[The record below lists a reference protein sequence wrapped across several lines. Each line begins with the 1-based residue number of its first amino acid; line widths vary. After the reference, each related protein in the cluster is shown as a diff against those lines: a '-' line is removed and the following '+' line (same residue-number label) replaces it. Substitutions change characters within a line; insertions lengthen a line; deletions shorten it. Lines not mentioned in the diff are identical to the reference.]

1 MSRTTMLSFYTFIL
15 LIFGLA
21 SVLDAKSSSGNSVLV
36 ILDPAR
42 RPDYSIFFN
51 GLQEKGYDLTFRAPK
66 DEAPALIED
75 DIPSFAHVIFF
86 ASDKHFAK
94 DITPQ
99 TLVQLL
105 SSNTNLL
112 IALGQKQNLLT
123 SLAPEFSLILPPP
136 GSSLVSY
143 FPERKE
149 PNTVVPIEVPSSSKI
164 LSSTSSPVWFSGVPF
179 ALGNNPLV
187 FPILT
192 APAEGFAA
200 DSEGST
206 ADALADA
213 ADKGGEGLWA
223 GSQLATVAGFQALGG
238 ARAAWVGGPELFSD
252 EFAKKEISKGVKS
265 GNQQAAADIAAWT
278 FQENLVLRIDST
290 THHLV
295 NTSFPKEHYTTNDIV
310 EFVAQ
315 ISRYNP
321 SKDKWE
327 PFSGIDDLQLEFTM
341 LDPHIRTALPA
352 VRGSSG
358 KYAVTFRVPDRHGV
372 FKFVVDYKRKGWT
385 HLHSSTTVP
394 VVPPRHDGYPR
405 FLSAAWP
412 YYVGAISTSVGFF
425 LFSALYLAGDARETN
440 LKKTKGGKAQ

>member
-1 MSRTTMLSFYTFIL
+1 MWSFYTFIL
-15 LIFGLA
+15 LIFGFV

-42 RPDYSIFFN
+42 QPDYSIFFN
-51 GLQEKGYDLTFRAPK
+51 GLKEKGYDLTFRAPK
-66 DEAPALIED
+66 DEAPVLIED
-75 DIPSFAHVIFF
+75 DIPSFAHVILF
-86 ASDKHFAK
+86 APDSKHFGK
-94 DITPQ
+94 DVTPQ
-99 TLVQLL
+99 ALVQLL
-105 SSNTNLL
+105 SSQTNLL
-112 IALGQKQNLLT
+112 IALGQKQNLVT

-149 PNTVVPIEVPSSSKI
+149 PPTVVPIDVPSSSKI
-164 LSSTSSPVWFSGVPF
+164 LSSSSSPVWFSGVPF

-187 FPILT
+187 FPILS

-206 ADALADA
+206 ADALFDA

-223 GSQLATVAGFQALGG
+223 GSQLAVAAGFQALGG
-238 ARAAWVGGPELFSD
+238 ARATWVGGVELFSD

-265 GNQQAAADIAAWT
+265 GNQQAAADLAAWT
-278 FQENLVLRIDST
+278 FQESLVLRIDST

-295 NTSFPKEHYTTNDIV
+295 GTSVPKEHYTTNDVV
-310 EFVAQ
+310 EYVAQ
-315 ISRYNP
+315 ISRFNP

-327 PFSGIDDLQLEFTM
+327 PYSGLDDLQLEFTM
-341 LDPHIRTALPA
+341 LDPHIRTALPP
-352 VRGSSG
+352 VPGSPG

-385 HLHSSTTVP
+385 HLQSSTTVP

-412 YYVGAISTSVGFF
+412 YYAGAISTSLGFF
-425 LFSALYLAGDARETN
+425 LFSAIYLAGDPREGN
-440 LKKTKGGKAQ
+440 LRGLRAKSTKAQ